1 MTRDVTRRTGGNA
14 SIKVSAVNEREDT
27 MNAVKRDI

>member
-14 SIKVSAVNEREDT
+14 SIEIGAVNERET
-27 MNAVKRDI
+27 TLNAVKRDK